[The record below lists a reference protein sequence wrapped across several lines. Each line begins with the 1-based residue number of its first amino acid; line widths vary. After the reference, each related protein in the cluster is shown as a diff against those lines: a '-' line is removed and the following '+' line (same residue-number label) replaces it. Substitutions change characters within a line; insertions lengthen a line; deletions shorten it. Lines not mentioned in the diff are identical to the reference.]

1 MVGCIMTRQAVSGA
15 FGRPSQN
22 VMRLPPV
29 WLGQS
34 EIENTTNILWAI
46 AGRPQRGKLHSMNKD
61 ISSRRTFLLG
71 SVGLAAIKYA
81 RAESLQTL
89 TAGQVIERIKANV
102 GIPWRAQT
110 VDNII
115 AGTSDIPVKGIATTM
130 MATLDVVKRAAAAG
144 RNMVITHEST
154 FFSHQDRTDNLQQD
168 ATYQY
173 KLEFLNKNRMVVFH
187 FHDHWHG
194 RKPADG
200 VAVGMMRELGWEKF
214 ADPQNPK
221 SFTFSEMPLAR
232 LAQEL
237 ETKLKIRTMR
247 VVGDPKLPVKR
258 ALASWGN
265 CSLMPG
271 VPFISRPDVDVLI
284 IGETNEWELVEYAQ
298 DLISSGQK
306 KALIVLGHVVSEQAG
321 MKYCAE
327 WLKGFI
333 NEVPIEFIATVEPF
347 WRPDKPISN

>member
-1 MVGCIMTRQAVSGA
+1 
-15 FGRPSQN
+15 
-22 VMRLPPV
+22 MRY
-29 WLGQS
+29 S
-34 EIENTTNILWAI
+34 EVI
-46 AGRPQRGKLHSMNKD
+46 
-61 ISSRRTFLLG
+61 
-71 SVGLAAIKYA
+71 
-81 RAESLQTL
+81 
-89 TAGQVIERIKANV
+89 TAGQIIERIKANV

-115 AGTSDIPVKGIATTM
+115 AGSAETPVKGIATTM

-144 RNMVITHEST
+144 RNMIITHEST
-154 FFSHQDRTDNLQQD
+154 FFSHQDRVEQFQQD
-168 ATYQY
+168 ATYLY
-173 KLEFLNKNRMVVFH
+173 KLDFLNKSNMVIFH

-200 VAVGMMRELGWEKF
+200 VAVGMMRELGWEKY
-214 ADPQNPK
+214 ADPQNPR
-221 SFTFSEMPLAR
+221 SFTFPGMPLTS
-232 LAQEL
+232 LAKEL

-247 VVGDPKLPVKR
+247 VVGDRNLPVRR

-271 VPFISRPDVDVLI
+271 VPFISQPGVDVLI
-284 IGETNEWELVEYAQ
+284 IGETHEWELVEYVQ
-298 DLISSGQK
+298 DAISSGQQ

-333 NEVPIEFIATVEPF
+333 PEVPIEFIPAAEPF
-347 WRPDKPISN
+347 WRPDGI